1 MYITRHRSWRD
12 IMPTYRFFLL
22 HLTTLPSFQKN
33 NLIILF
39 FTVWHPLSTDLPNL
53 PTYWPTHLFTCWFS
67 DLLTYMIGAKKTIA
81 SCTKDYF
88 GRKIVTSPHFTQ
100 PNVEKNPF
108 LPPKKQLFEN
118 KRGKKKKNPNPL
130 YWETPL
136 KRLKN

>member
-1 MYITRHRSWRD
+1 
-12 IMPTYRFFLL
+12 
-22 HLTTLPSFQKN
+22 
-33 NLIILF
+33 
-39 FTVWHPLSTDLPNL
+39 
-53 PTYWPTHLFTCWFS
+53 
-67 DLLTYMIGAKKTIA
+67 MIGAKKTIA

-130 YWETPL
+130 Y
-136 KRLKN
+136 